1 MQDKRLDKYFNSLNS
16 RGFHRLHYTDWGDPA
31 NPRAV
36 ICVHGLTRNCRDFDA
51 LAETLQ
57 GDVRVISVSIA
68 GRGKSDWLPNP
79 DDYGYPQYMADMTA
93 LIARITATGAG
104 DLAWVGTSMGGML
117 GMLLAARPST
127 PIRRL
132 VLNDIGAVIP
142 KAAMERIGGYVS
154 RILHF
159 GSLEET
165 EAWLRVTLAP
175 FGPLSDAQWRHLTVH
190 NSKQHDD
197 GSWSM
202 NYDPGIALPFQ
213 KMQDRDIELWNYYD
227 AIRCPTLLLRGA
239 LSDLLQKNIAMQMT
253 QRGPRPELVEFEGI
267 GHAPA
272 LMSDDQIRIV
282 RDFLLQGQTAMHAP
296 AKGRG

>member
-1 MQDKRLDKYFNSLNS
+1 MKDEYFSSLNS
-16 RGFHRLHYTDWGDPA
+16 RGFHRLHYTDRGDPA

-51 LAETLQ
+51 LAEALQ
-57 GDVRVISVSIA
+57 NDLRVISVSIA

-79 DDYGYPQYMADMTA
+79 DDYSYPQYMADMTA
-93 LIARITATGAG
+93 LIARVTATGAG

-117 GMLLAARPST
+117 GMLLAARSNT

-132 VLNDIGAVIP
+132 VLNDVGAVIP
-142 KAAMERIGGYVS
+142 KAAMERIGSYVS
-154 RILHF
+154 KIQRF
-159 GSLEET
+159 RSREET

-202 NYDPGIALPFQ
+202 NYDPDIALPFQ
-213 KMQDRDIELWNYYD
+213 KMQDRDIELWSCYD

-239 LSDLLQKNIAMQMT
+239 LSDLLQKDVAVQMT
-253 QRGPRPELVEFEGI
+253 RRGPRPELVEFEGI

-282 RDFLLQGQTAMHAP
+282 RDFLLQG
-296 AKGRG
+296 RG